1 MKSRFVP
8 ALTVMMITT
17 ATICHLAFAQVEPL
31 RGAVINKAENP
42 IKNVEVLLRVP
53 GATEAI
59 EEQITDKEGLFSIAM
74 ESLRPGYELHF
85 QKDGYDDVT
94 LPITPQQLV
103 VANIRIIMEPTR
115 VEPAPQPAKAKPTPP
130 PSLVTPEKREQ
141 AIELYNKG
149 VDLWE
154 EVKDA
159 DDATEMEQRNE
170 AFQMIRQA
178 ASMDPDFA
186 EPLRFLGR
194 LAMQRHNWAEAS
206 RYSEALIR
214 IDPKDEEAIRDL
226 YVSLVIMRHFKRVG
240 EAAKLLITF
249 DQENIPHVERHAKEF
264 FKNNQIVMAR
274 ALYEAL
280 SEIAPDPI
288 NAYLNLG
295 ICCASL
301 GDVEG
306 TRAAFEAFIELAP
319 EDHPDLESVRRDLA
333 ALDAPA
339 DMEEPE
345 TQEAPE
351 KPE

>member
-1 MKSRFVP
+1 MKNRFEQFLV
-8 ALTVMMITT
+8 LTVTVIAA
-17 ATICHLAFAQVEPL
+17 ATICHQAFAQTEPL
-31 RGAVINKAENP
+31 RGTVINKTEKP
-42 IKNVEVLLRVP
+42 IKKVQVVLRAP
-53 GATEAI
+53 GTTIVI
-59 EEQITDKEGLFSIAM
+59 EEHITDEKGQFSIAM
-74 ESLRPGYELHF
+74 ESLRPGYELYLH
-85 QKDGYDDVT
+85 KDGYDDVT
-94 LPITPQQLV
+94 LPISPQQLV
-103 VANIRIIMEPTR
+103 IANIRVIMQPTR

-130 PSLVTPEKREQ
+130 SSLVTPEKRKQ

-149 VDLWE
+149 VELWE

-159 DDATEMEQRNE
+159 DDAMEMEQRKE
-170 AFQMIRQA
+170 AYQMIRQA

-186 EPLRFLGR
+186 GPLRFLGR

-214 IDPKDEEAIRDL
+214 IDPKDEKAIRDL

-240 EAAKLLITF
+240 EAAKLLIAF
-249 DQENIPHVERHAKEF
+249 DQENIPHVERHAQEF

-301 GDVEG
+301 DDVEG
-306 TRAAFEAFIELAP
+306 TRAAFEAFIEIAP

-333 ALDAPA
+333 ALDTPAAPEA
-339 DMEEPE
+339 QGAP
-345 TQEAPE
+345 EAPE
-351 KPE
+351 

>member
-1 MKSRFVP
+1 M
-8 ALTVMMITT
+8 
-17 ATICHLAFAQVEPL
+17 
-31 RGAVINKAENP
+31 
-42 IKNVEVLLRVP
+42 
-53 GATEAI
+53 
-59 EEQITDKEGLFSIAM
+59 
-74 ESLRPGYELHF
+74 
-85 QKDGYDDVT
+85 
-94 LPITPQQLV
+94 

-206 RYSEALIR
+206 RYSEDLIR

-306 TRAAFEAFIELAP
+306 TRAAFEAFIEIAP